1 MVRHVSACLKLIFD
15 LIQFFCDPKDFHKKF
30 DLLFEKLTCICNQTS
45 FKVEIIDL
53 VRLMASIQSHIN
65 GSEGELDISDIEI
78 PQEKLI
84 MISKESLQFL
94 HQYSAY
100 QLIRDFWE
108 LFQYNTDSK
117 KIKLLVEFTRELIS
131 YRKEVVDAIVGKAY
145 NPAEELFEQKQYG
158 LISHLPRIVT

>member
-1 MVRHVSACLKLIFD
+1 
-15 LIQFFCDPKDFHKKF
+15 
-30 DLLFEKLTCICNQTS
+30 
-45 FKVEIIDL
+45 
-53 VRLMASIQSHIN
+53 
-65 GSEGELDISDIEI
+65 
-78 PQEKLI
+78 